1 MDFQDNFFQTF
12 LATNARTYLLALGIK
27 NEFEIAKILV
37 TFEKSIQEQK
47 LNTVSIE
54 SAWKILLYEIQSS
67 QKTDLPFTTLNKEWK
82 LTSMIPRNL
91 DFPPVAK
98 NPKLPGTIKP
108 FFFILS
114 ALFWSMI
121 YYFLIFKLL

>member
-1 MDFQDNFFQTF
+1 MKRF
-12 LATNARTYLLALGIK
+12 LATNARTYLLALGIN

-37 TFEKSIQEQK
+37 AFEKSIQEQNPD
-47 LNTVSIE
+47 LISVA
-54 SAWKILLYEIQSS
+54 SAWKIWLKEIQSS
-67 QKTDLPFTTLNKEWK
+67 QKTDLPFNTLNKEWK
-82 LTSMIPRNL
+82 LTSMVPRNL
-91 DFPPVAK
+91 DFPPAAK
-98 NPKLPGTIKP
+98 NPKLPGTVKP